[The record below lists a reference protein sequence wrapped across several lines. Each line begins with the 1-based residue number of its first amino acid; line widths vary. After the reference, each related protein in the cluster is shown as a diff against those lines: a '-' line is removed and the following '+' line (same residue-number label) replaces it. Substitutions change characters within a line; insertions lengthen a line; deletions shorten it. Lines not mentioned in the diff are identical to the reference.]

1 VIINC
6 IDILMVITGSP
17 ATGSEQ
23 NSLC

>member
-1 VIINC
+1 
-6 IDILMVITGSP
+6 MVITGSP